1 MAAVDSPRSGAG
13 FRPPLLSAGGI
24 VLIGLSVILVYQVA
38 VPLGLIIWTS
48 LKTIRPGEAGF
59 LDFSFTL
66 ANYSRAYGIG
76 EFWRASVNTLYF
88 ALATTVLA
96 FIWGTFLAWTVERTN
111 TPLARL
117 IGLVTLGRII
127 IPGVIITVSWIL
139 MASPSI
145 GILNH
150 LIAALTGVSRFL
162 NIYSF
167 WGMVWVQ
174 ALEMTPLAYLLM
186 SAALQSIDPR
196 LEEASAIAGGGTW
209 PTFRRITLPLVLP
222 AAAAAALL
230 LFIQTVE
237 SFEVPLLLGGRA
249 RVSVYTTEVYFNT
262 SRMPTDWGLSST
274 YSMVLLLLA
283 MVLLFVYFRLVRH
296 GERYQTIT
304 GKDYRPRRVDLGRW
318 KYPAC
323 ALSLLLIFLITGLPF
338 LTMLYASFLPRF
350 QAPTAEAFQAM
361 TWMNYTN
368 LLADDG
374 YALKP
379 LWNSTLLGVG
389 SATAVM
395 LLVAG
400 ISYFVH
406 KTRIRGRKILDF
418 LGFAPIALPS
428 VVLGSAFMWLY
439 LIIPLPVIGT
449 LSIIGLAYLT
459 RYLPFALRFV
469 STAMVQI
476 HAELEEAAAVAG
488 GGWWRNFYHIYLP
501 LLRPG
506 LMAGW
511 FWVMV
516 HAYRELTI
524 SLMLARSNNRTASVI
539 IFDLWSNGSF
549 QQLSAFGVVMFTLL
563 IVLVAI
569 AQKIS
574 RRYGIQEQV

>member
-1 MAAVDSPRSGAG
+1 MAANALRWGAG
-13 FRPPLLSAGGI
+13 ARPPLLSGGNL
-24 VLIGLSVILVYQVA
+24 VLLGLFLILGYQVL
-38 VPLGLIIWTS
+38 VPLALIVWTS
-48 LKTIRPGEAGF
+48 LKTIRPGAPGF
-59 LDFSFTL
+59 LDLSFTL
-66 ANYSRAYGIG
+66 SNYVRAYGVK
-76 EFWRASVNTLYF
+76 EFWESSLNTFYF
-88 ALATTVLA
+88 AAASTICSFLG
-96 FIWGTFLAWTVERTN
+96 GTFLAWTVERTN

-117 IGLVTLGRII
+117 IGIITLGRII
-127 IPGVIITVSWIL
+127 IPGVMITISWIL

-145 GILNH
+145 GVLNH
-150 LIAALTGVSRFL
+150 FILSLTGIPRFL

-174 ALEMTPLAYLLM
+174 SLELTPLAYLLV
-186 SAALQSIDPR
+186 AAAMQSIDPR
-196 LEEASAIAGGGTW
+196 LEEASSISGAGTW
-209 PTFRRITLPLVLP
+209 PTFRRVTLPLILP

-249 RVSVYTTEVYFNT
+249 RVAVYTTQVYFNT

-274 YSMVLLLLA
+274 YSMVLLLLSMA
-283 MVLLFVYFRLVRH
+283 LLFLYFRLVRH

-304 GKDYRPRRVDLGRW
+304 GKDYRPRRIDLGAW
-318 KYPAC
+318 KYASC
-323 ALSLLLIFLITGLPF
+323 ALSLLLVFFITGLPF

-350 QAPTAEAFQAM
+350 QPPTAEALQVM
-361 TWMNYTN
+361 TTSNYAN
-368 LLADDG
+368 LLADHG
-374 YALKP
+374 YALTP
-379 LWNSTLLGVG
+379 LWNSTLLGV
-389 SATAVM
+389 STASIIM
-395 LLVAG
+395 LLVAA

-406 KTRIRGRKILDF
+406 KTRLGGRKILDF
-418 LGFAPIALPS
+418 LAFTPIALPS
-428 VVLGSAFMWLY
+428 VVLGSAFLWLY
-439 LIIPLPVIGT
+439 LLVPLPVIGT

-469 STAMVQI
+469 STSMVQI
-476 HAELEEAAAVAG
+476 HTELEEAAAVAG

-524 SLMLARSNNRTASVI
+524 SLMLARSSNRTASVI

-549 QQLSAFGVVMFTLL
+549 QQLSAFGVLMFTIL
-563 IVLVAI
+563 IILVSI
-569 AQKIS
+569 AQNVS
-574 RRYGIQEQV
+574 ARYGIQERV

>member
-1 MAAVDSPRSGAG
+1 MTTNTLRWGSGV
-13 FRPPLLSAGGI
+13 RPPLLSGGSL
-24 VLIGLSVILVYQVA
+24 VLIGLVLILVYQVL
-38 VPLGLIIWTS
+38 VPLILIVWTS
-48 LKTIRPGEAGF
+48 LKTIRPGAPGF
-59 LDFSFTL
+59 LDLSFTL
-66 ANYSRAYGIG
+66 SNYARAYGIR
-76 EFWRASVNTLYF
+76 EFWESSLNTFYF
-88 ALATTVLA
+88 ASATTLCSFVC
-96 FIWGTFLAWTVERTN
+96 GTFLAWTVERTN
-111 TPLARL
+111 TPLARI
-117 IGLVTLGRII
+117 IGTITVGRII
-127 IPGVIITVSWIL
+127 IPGVMITISWIL

-145 GILNH
+145 GVLNH
-150 LIAALTGVSRFL
+150 LVNSFTGIPRFF

-174 ALEMTPLAYLLM
+174 SLEMTPLAYLLM
-186 SAALQSIDPR
+186 SAAMQSIDPR
-196 LEEASAIAGGGTW
+196 LEEASSIAGAGTW
-209 PTFRRITLPLVLP
+209 PTFRRVTLPLILP
-222 AAAAAALL
+222 AAAASALL

-249 RVSVYTTEVYFNT
+249 RVAVYTTEVYFNT

-274 YSMVLLLLA
+274 YSMMLLLLA

-304 GKDYRPRRVDLGRW
+304 GKDYRPRRIDLGWW

-323 ALSLLLIFLITGLPF
+323 ALSLLLVFLITGLPF
-338 LTMLYASFLPRF
+338 LTMAYASLLPRF
-350 QAPTAEAFQAM
+350 QPPTAEALQILTFA
-361 TWMNYTN
+361 NYAN

-379 LWNSTLLGVG
+379 LWNSTLLGV
-389 SATAVM
+389 STASIIM
-395 LLVAG
+395 LLVAA

-406 KTRIRGRKILDF
+406 KTRLGGRKILDF

-439 LIIPLPVIGT
+439 LLVPLPVIGT

-469 STAMVQI
+469 STSMVQI
-476 HAELEEAAAVAG
+476 HTELEEAAAVAG

-549 QQLSAFGVVMFTLL
+549 PLLSAFGVVMFTLL
-563 IVLVAI
+563 IVLVSI

-574 RRYGIQEQV
+574 SRYGIQERV

>member
-1 MAAVDSPRSGAG
+1 
-13 FRPPLLSAGGI
+13 
-24 VLIGLSVILVYQVA
+24 
-38 VPLGLIIWTS
+38 
-48 LKTIRPGEAGF
+48 
-59 LDFSFTL
+59 
-66 ANYSRAYGIG
+66 
-76 EFWRASVNTLYF
+76 
-88 ALATTVLA
+88 
-96 FIWGTFLAWTVERTN
+96 
-111 TPLARL
+111 
-117 IGLVTLGRII
+117 
-127 IPGVIITVSWIL
+127 
-139 MASPSI
+139 
-145 GILNH
+145 
-150 LIAALTGVSRFL
+150 
-162 NIYSF
+162 
-167 WGMVWVQ
+167 
-174 ALEMTPLAYLLM
+174 
-186 SAALQSIDPR
+186 
-196 LEEASAIAGGGTW
+196 
-209 PTFRRITLPLVLP
+209 
-222 AAAAAALL
+222 LL

-249 RVSVYTTEVYFNT
+249 RVAVYTTEVYFNT

-274 YSMVLLLLA
+274 YSMMLLLLA

-304 GKDYRPRRVDLGRW
+304 GKDYRPRRIDLGAW

-323 ALSLLLIFLITGLPF
+323 ALSLLLVFLITGLPF
-338 LTMLYASFLPRF
+338 LTMLYASLLPRF
-350 QAPTAEAFQAM
+350 QPPTAEALQTLTFA
-361 TWMNYTN
+361 NYAN

-379 LWNSTLLGVG
+379 LWNSTLLGV
-389 SATAVM
+389 STASIIM
-395 LLVAG
+395 LLVAA

-406 KTRIRGRKILDF
+406 KTRLGGRKILDF

-439 LIIPLPVIGT
+439 LLVPLPVIGT

-469 STAMVQI
+469 STSMVQI
-476 HAELEEAAAVAG
+476 HTELEEAAAVAG

-549 QQLSAFGVVMFTLL
+549 PLLSAFGVVMFTLL
-563 IVLVAI
+563 IVLVSI

-574 RRYGIQEQV
+574 SRYGIQERV

>member
-1 MAAVDSPRSGAG
+1 MTTNVLRWSV
-13 FRPPLLSAGGI
+13 RPPLLTGANV
-24 VLIGLSVILVYQVA
+24 VLIGLILILVYQVV
-38 VPLGLIIWTS
+38 VPLVLIVWTS
-48 LKTIRPGEAGF
+48 LKTIRPGAPGF
-59 LDFSFTL
+59 LDLSFTL
-66 ANYSRAYGIG
+66 SNYARAYGIRA
-76 EFWRASVNTLYF
+76 FWESTLNTFYF
-88 ALATTVLA
+88 AVATTLCSFV
-96 FIWGTFLAWTVERTN
+96 WGTFLAWTVERTN
-111 TPLARL
+111 TPAARI
-117 IGLVTLGRII
+117 IGTITLGRII
-127 IPGVIITVSWIL
+127 IPGVMITISWIL

-145 GILNH
+145 GVLNH
-150 LIAALTGVSRFL
+150 LVNSLTGIPRFF

-174 ALEMTPLAYLLM
+174 SLEMTPLAYLLM
-186 SAALQSIDPR
+186 SAAMKSIDPR
-196 LEEASAIAGGGTW
+196 LEEASSIAGAGTW
-209 PTFRRITLPLVLP
+209 STFRRVTLPLLLP

-249 RVSVYTTEVYFNT
+249 RVAVYTTEVYFNT

-274 YSMVLLLLA
+274 YSMILLLLA
-283 MVLLFVYFRLVRH
+283 MLLLYVYFRLVRH

-304 GKDYRPRRVDLGRW
+304 GKDYRPRRIDLGRW
-318 KYPAC
+318 KYLTC
-323 ALSLLLIFLITGLPF
+323 ALSVLLVFLITGLPF
-338 LTMLYASFLPRF
+338 LTMLYASVLPRF
-350 QAPTAEAFQAM
+350 QPPSAEVLPVM
-361 TWMNYTN
+361 TLSNYAN
-368 LLADDG
+368 LLADGG

-379 LWNSTLLGVG
+379 LWNSTLLGI
-389 SATAVM
+389 STASIIM
-395 LLVAG
+395 LLVAA

-406 KTRIRGRKILDF
+406 KTQLGGRKILDF

-439 LIIPLPVIGT
+439 LLVPLPVIGT

-469 STAMVQI
+469 STSMVQI
-476 HAELEEAAAVAG
+476 HTELEEAAAVAG

-549 QQLSAFGVVMFTLL
+549 PLLSAFGVVMFTLL
-563 IVLVAI
+563 IVLVTI

-574 RRYGIQEQV
+574 SRYGIQERV